1 MRSVVVVLP
10 ASMWAMMPMFLTL
23 LSGVFLA
30 TETAMISLSPPIV
43 RECPIG
49 FRHPVRILTP
59 LDARPDVILRVQ
71 DLAGQPAAHRL
82 LPARPRV
89 ADHPTQRQRVRTPRD
104 HLDRHL
110 VRRPAD
116 PAALHLDAWP
126 DVLQR
131 VVQHAHGV
139 RAGALLDIREGVVD
153 DLLGHAFLAVE
164 HHLVDDLLHQHAP
177 VYGVARYLPL
187 RRRCS
192 PRHLSPYLFVPY
204 LDRPCLRLLTPKVS
218 SAPRTTL

>member
-43 RECPIG
+43 RECPVG

-82 LPARPRV
+82 LPTRPRV
-89 ADHPTQRQRVRTPRD
+89 ADHPAQRQRVGPAGD
-104 HLDRHL
+104 DLDRHL
-110 VRRPAD
+110 VGRATN
-116 PAALHLDAWP
+116 PAALDLDARP
-126 DVLQR
+126 DVLER
-131 VVQHAHGV
+131 VVQDRHGV
-139 RAGALLDIREGVVD
+139 RAGTLLDV
-153 DLLGHAFLAVE
+153 
-164 HHLVDDLLHQHAP
+164 
-177 VYGVARYLPL
+177 
-187 RRRCS
+187 
-192 PRHLSPYLFVPY
+192 
-204 LDRPCLRLLTPKVS
+204 
-218 SAPRTTL
+218 